1 LIFATLV
8 LFQDCTVYKSANVT
22 LEETSRAETVVRVK
36 TNDNISQKY
45 LKVMSENDSY
55 YGLVQF
61 RGEQVK
67 T

>member
-22 LEETSRAETVVRVK
+22 LEEISRAETVVRVK